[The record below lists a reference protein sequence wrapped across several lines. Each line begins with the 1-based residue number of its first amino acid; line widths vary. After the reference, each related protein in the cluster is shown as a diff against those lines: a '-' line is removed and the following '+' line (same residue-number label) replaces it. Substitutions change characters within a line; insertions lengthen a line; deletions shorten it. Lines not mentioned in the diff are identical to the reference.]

1 LFSLSNFTLGSAPQ
15 FTMVLLISPLIVAL
29 LLISPLI
36 TVAHPYYV
44 ACDLSGTLTNTDLW
58 SSSSIMGFA
67 VAQDETLATPST
79 STYADGS
86 VLTWTWSSSFGRGF
100 VKASAGTLV
109 LNAGVAVN
117 TCTGADVAAWT
128 NTAGASFTW
137 TAPADV
143 SDIENVTFSFIGNAN
158 GGGKQAVRRYRTMLN
173 RTSIGS
179 APNASTANTTSTH
192 INASTAPTAGEY
204 FCLI

>member
-1 LFSLSNFTLGSAPQ
+1 
-15 FTMVLLISPLIVAL
+15 MVLLISPLIVAL

-44 ACDLSGTLTNTDLW
+44 ACDLSGTLTDTDLFAVGE
-58 SSSSIMGFA
+58 IMGFA
-67 VAQDETLATPST
+67 VAHDETLATPST

-86 VLTWTWSSSFGRGF
+86 MLTWTWSSSFGRGF

-128 NTAGASFTW
+128 NGPAGASFTW